1 MATPNIYLP
10 LSLQQIVDL
19 VKQLPKKEK
28 QQLVNLLLEE
38 DITISEEQKQIV
50 RNRIK
55 KYKAQPGDLV
65 SEANAWKI
73 INA

>member
-1 MATPNIYLP
+1 MAISNIYLP
-10 LSLQQIVDL
+10 LNLQQIVDL
-19 VKQLPKKEK
+19 VKQLPKKQK

-38 DITISEEQKQIV
+38 DITISEEQKEIV

-55 KYKAQPGDLV
+55 KYRARPAKLIPEVD
-65 SEANAWKI
+65 AWKM